1 MKLYSLSFKVDF
13 GFEDILEAIIES
25 GKLDILG
32 YNIEYPKNDKKEN
45 AAIVNIYNENN
56 KKLENNLNI
65 IKNNLEI
72 DYSYEIKEL
81 DSDKYL
87 TSYMEYLKP
96 FKIGNITIVPNLKD
110 YYDDLE
116 EPIIY
121 IAKQYAFG
129 SGTHETTY
137 LALETIN
144 DYSLKNDIK
153 TKSIADIGC
162 GSGIL
167 SLFSYKLGA
176 RNIFSVDID
185 SDAVNC
191 ALDNAKY
198 NNINL
203 DNVIFGSA
211 KDLNNM
217 NLKFDLVV
225 ANIETDIL
233 IEIMAELKKLL
244 KENNLKENSYLI
256 LSGILLEKES
266 YINNS
271 IRENGLKIINRKR
284 KNDWVALLL
293 SL

>member
-25 GKLDILG
+25 GKLNILG
-32 YNIEYPKNDKKEN
+32 YNIEYPKNKKEN
-45 AAIVNIYNENN
+45 VAIVNIYNENN
-56 KKLENNLNI
+56 QKLENNLNI

-81 DSDKYL
+81 DSEKYL

-96 FKIGNITIVPNLKD
+96 FKIGDITIVPNLKD
-110 YYDDLE
+110 YYNDLE

-137 LALETIN
+137 LALESIN
-144 DYSLKNDIK
+144 EYSLENDMK
-153 TKSIADIGC
+153 TKSVADIGC

-176 RNIFSVDID
+176 RNITSVDID

-191 ALDNAKY
+191 SLDNAKY
-198 NNINL
+198 NDINL

-233 IEIMAELKKLL
+233 IEIMTDLKKLL
-244 KENNLKENSYLI
+244 KEKSSLI

-271 IRENGLKIINRKR
+271 IREHGLKIINRKR

>member
-1 MKLYSLSFKVDF
+1 MKLYSISFKVEI

-45 AAIVNIYNENN
+45 IAIVNIYNENN
-56 KKLENNLNI
+56 EKLENNLNI
-65 IKNNLEI
+65 IKNYLEI

-87 TSYMEYLKP
+87 TSYMDYLKP
-96 FKIGNITIVPNLKD
+96 FKIGDITIVPNLRD
-110 YYDDLE
+110 YYKDLK

-137 LALETIN
+137 LALEMIN
-144 DYSLKNDIK
+144 QYSLNNDIK
-153 TKSIADIGC
+153 LSSIADIGC

-176 RNIFSVDID
+176 RNITSVDID
-185 SDAVNC
+185 SDAVHC
-191 ALDNAKY
+191 SLDNAKY
-198 NNINL
+198 NDINL
-203 DNVIFGSA
+203 NNVILGNA

-233 IEIMAELKKLL
+233 IKIIADLKKL
-244 KENNLKENSYLI
+244 LKENSYLI

-266 YINNS
+266 SMNNVL
-271 IRENGLKIINRKR
+271 REKKLKIIDRKR
-284 KNDWVALLL
+284 KNDWVALML

>member
-25 GKLDILG
+25 GKLNILG

-45 AAIVNIYNENN
+45 VAIVNIYNENN
-56 KKLENNLNI
+56 EKLENNLNI

-96 FKIGNITIVPNLKD
+96 FKIGDITIVPNLKD
-110 YYDDLE
+110 YKDYYKDLK

-144 DYSLKNDIK
+144 EYSLENDIK
-153 TKSIADIGC
+153 TKSVADIGC

-176 RNIFSVDID
+176 RNITSVDID

-191 ALDNAKY
+191 SLDNAKY
-198 NNINL
+198 NDINL

-211 KDLNNM
+211 KDLNNI

-233 IEIMAELKKLL
+233 IEIMTDLKKLL
-244 KENNLKENSYLI
+244 KEKSSLI

-271 IRENGLKIINRKR
+271 IREHGLKIINRKR

-293 SL
+293 GL

>member
-25 GKLDILG
+25 GKLNILG
-32 YNIEYPKNDKKEN
+32 YNIEYNKTDKKEN
-45 AAIVNIYNENN
+45 SAIVNIYNENN
-56 KKLENNLNI
+56 EKLESNLNI

-81 DSDKYL
+81 DSEKYL

-96 FKIGNITIVPNLKD
+96 FKIGDITIVPNLKD
-110 YYDDLE
+110 YYNDLE

-137 LALETIN
+137 LALESIN
-144 DYSLKNDIK
+144 EYSLENDIK
-153 TKSIADIGC
+153 TKSVADIGC

-176 RNIFSVDID
+176 RNITSVDID

-191 ALDNAKY
+191 SLDNAKY
-198 NNINL
+198 NDINL

-233 IEIMAELKKLL
+233 IEIMADLKKLL
-244 KENNLKENSYLI
+244 KEKSSLI

-271 IRENGLKIINRKR
+271 IREHGLKIINRKR